1 MILLMSVI
9 KHSQSTQSNKFVI
22 FLQYLKKEVRCGVH
36 FLHADKHQS
45 VYKLALLFLM
55 IIFIIFKRILIAFVT
70 ENYFKNG
77 RVEKKYYILIFDNV
91 SMVLVDNVK
100 ANWNFEILIN
110 SFEELIIDQINIF
123 KIRGGRKVMKK
134 YTTLG
139 SIFEMVINTAD
150 WRYIHK

>member
-1 MILLMSVI
+1 M
-9 KHSQSTQSNKFVI
+9 
-22 FLQYLKKEVRCGVH
+22 
-36 FLHADKHQS
+36 
-45 VYKLALLFLM
+45 
-55 IIFIIFKRILIAFVT
+55 T

-77 RVEKKYYILIFDNV
+77 RVEKKYYILIFDYV

>member
-45 VYKLALLFLM
+45 VYKLM

-77 RVEKKYYILIFDNV
+77 RVEKKYYILIFDYV

-100 ANWNFEILIN
+100 AN
-110 SFEELIIDQINIF
+110 
-123 KIRGGRKVMKK
+123 
-134 YTTLG
+134 
-139 SIFEMVINTAD
+139 
-150 WRYIHK
+150 